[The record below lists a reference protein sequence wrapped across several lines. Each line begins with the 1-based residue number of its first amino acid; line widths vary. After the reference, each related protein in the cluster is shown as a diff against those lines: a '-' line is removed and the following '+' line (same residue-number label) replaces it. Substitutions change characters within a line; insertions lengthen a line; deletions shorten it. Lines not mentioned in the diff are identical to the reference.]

1 MKTKMK
7 NSSNAGFTLIELVVV
22 IGILAVLFAIVLIAI
37 NPGKQ
42 FKAANDTKRRS
53 DVNAILNAV
62 YSYAADK
69 QGALPSGIGTSDTPI
84 ADVTGGAGVSFCTD
98 LAPVFIANLPY
109 DPKNT
114 DIGCSATYNTGYT
127 IMQGTSGRITVK
139 APNAESGTPISVT
152 R

>member
-1 MKTKMK
+1 MK
-7 NSSNAGFTLIELVVV
+7 NSSNTGFTLIELVVV

-62 YSYAADK
+62 YSYSADK
-69 QGALPSGIGTSDTPI
+69 QGALPSGIGTSDTAI
-84 ADVTGGAGVSFCTD
+84 SDAGIGTAFCTD
-98 LAPVFIANLPY
+98 LAPVYIANLPY

-114 DIGCSATYNTGYT
+114 DVGCSTGYNTGYT

-139 APNAESGTPISVT
+139 APSAESGTPISVT